1 MASTPENL
9 IDVAPQQK
17 QPEVDVLDTIKTGG
31 KKPKEMN
38 SFEVIQDALSRA
50 VQNPQEVEKLTKK
63 LAVMIKDPKNKLV
76 QIGNSVFLMMLKD
89 PETVEF
95 HTFSAETPENLIK
108 NYVGAAQL
116 LKSQGVKRAITYA
129 DSPGYVEIAK
139 KTGLPVKVS
148 QSTKVIGGVAK
159 PVYLFELE
167 L

>member
-1 MASTPENL
+1 MAATPENL

-17 QPEVDVLDTIKTGG
+17 QEIDVLDTIKTGG

-50 VQNPQEVEKLTKK
+50 VQNPQQVETLTKK
-63 LAVMIKDPKNKLV
+63 LATMIKDPKNKLV

-95 HTFSAETPENLIK
+95 HTFSSETPENLIK
-108 NYVGAAQL
+108 NYVGAAKL
-116 LKSQGVKRAITYA
+116 LKSQGVKRAVTYA
-129 DSPGYVEIAK
+129 DSPGYLEIAK
-139 KTGLPVKVS
+139 KTGLPVKIS